1 MASGFSDL
9 KILGFRTPL
18 HMLNSAKTYSRL
30 SKRWNSALPFP
41 RIGQHIKFFF
51 FSEIEIWRWRKW
63 RRFWRKSWR
72 GRRGWWWWRQW
83 SFRWRQKRKWWRWL
97 NKRTTLLHRAHL
109 NKHTKERMFNINTS
123 EWSLKRQKWKWWWRW
138 LN

>member
-41 RIGQHIKFFF
+41 RIGQHIKIFFF
-51 FSEIEIWRWRKW
+51 QKSKYDDDESEEDFEGKAEEEEEDDDDDDSEVSDDD
-63 RRFWRKSWR
+63 KSENDEDDW
-72 GRRGWWWWRQW
+72 
-83 SFRWRQKRKWWRWL
+83 
-97 NKRTTLLHRAHL
+97 
-109 NKHTKERMFNINTS
+109 TKEQHCYI
-123 EWSLKRQKWKWWWRW
+123 ELI
-138 LN
+138 